1 MLLSTTFY
9 LRFFGFRTQLFKL
22 TSSLRD
28 AMADFKFPVLAS
40 VWVSF
45 TLERKQKK
53 KRSYE
58 KRTHVEVRALRSISA
73 KDELQQGFQTKGIVK
88 EQLDW
93 FVEFSSRRMK
103 THHILIPSLLIP
115 NTRFSIG
122 SFSSFT
128 LKDVTPF
135 SEVKLLEGMEG
146 NPLQQVRMREK

>member
-9 LRFFGFRTQLFKL
+9 LRFFGFWTQLFKL

-28 AMADFKFPVLAS
+28 GMADFKFPVLAS

-58 KRTHVEVRALRSISA
+58 KRTHVEVRAPVSA

-128 LKDVTPF
+128 LKDVTTF